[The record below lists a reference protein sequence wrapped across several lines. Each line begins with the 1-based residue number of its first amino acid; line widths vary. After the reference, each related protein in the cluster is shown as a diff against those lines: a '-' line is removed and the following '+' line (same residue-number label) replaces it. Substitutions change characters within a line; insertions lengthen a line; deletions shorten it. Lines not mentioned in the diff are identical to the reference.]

1 MKELRNQVFVFF
13 KHINRKYKDHH
24 GGNCIIHMLC
34 QEGYY
39 NMLTYLLSPA
49 NRSGMDSTELEISPK
64 NDRHRTPLFL
74 CFTPP
79 AATVSSTR
87 LLTKGGIDFICGP
100 SVQRVKEWSRRRW
113 KCSRRET

>member
-24 GGNCIIHMLC
+24 NGNCIIHMLC

-39 NMLTYLLSPA
+39 NMLTYLLNPA
-49 NRSGMDSTELEISPK
+49 NRSGMDSTELEIAPR
-64 NDRHRTPLFL
+64 NDRNRTPLFL

-79 AATVSSTR
+79 AATVSS
-87 LLTKGGIDFICGP
+87 CC
-100 SVQRVKEWSRRRW
+100 V
-113 KCSRRET
+113 CS